1 MSKLSVAVGSGLAA
15 CAFVAPSVAPTSHS
29 QSQLRGRSSNGH
41 SMGGVAGVA
50 GISISGLAA
59 MALSRPIAAKTQ
71 VVRNAYDA
79 SKEKILEGI
88 WEGFV
93 LSPRA
98 YILKEGHGADF

>member
-1 MSKLSVAVGSGLAA
+1 MATAWEE
-15 CAFVAPSVAPTSHS
+15 S
-29 QSQLRGRSSNGH
+29 Q
-41 SMGGVAGVA
+41 VVA

-93 LSPRA
+93 LSP
-98 YILKEGHGADF
+98 ILYTEGRS

>member
-41 SMGGVAGVA
+41 SVGGVAGVA

-88 WEGFV
+88 WGGFV
-93 LSPRA
+93 LSP
-98 YILKEGHGADF
+98 ILYTEGRS